1 MVILAQTLLTGAAV
15 VMSAWAGTPWPGT
28 AGLALVCAVAVAAT
42 APLGARR
49 ERTRTW
55 AAAAAWGCSG
65 ILLAIVLVSS
75 GTRATLGSYVD
86 SYYAA
91 LSWIIAAAILP
102 PSYYLPA
109 DRARGPWRLLT
120 VAWAALGA
128 LLWVGAAY
136 VHNRSWAFFAGLL
149 ILLALLVLCHFWFRL
164 RAPAILAVNTFI
176 LLLLGLPIA
185 DLLARGVDLLHRKPD
200 PHRHYYLYAV
210 AKENPAASARWWN
223 YYITQ
228 WREVERRIYAPDPD
242 PVLLKRL
249 RPNSRA
255 QLVQSPIVINS
266 RGFRG
271 REIPAEK
278 GDAYRI
284 VALGASTTFGVT
296 LNREDRPWPERLEQ
310 LIRKRLHP
318 PRPVQVVNAG
328 VPGYRLDQNLY
339 RFPTE
344 ILPLKPDLVLS
355 YHGINNFG
363 CLQDTIPISAGPAP
377 PAYKERPIRLLADAE
392 YHLKL
397 MHYQH
402 SQPPTCTP
410 NRATLRDPLDS
421 PYARLYR
428 QLIQITQT
436 NHIRLALA
444 NFSMAVNEQ
453 SGTAVVE
460 FYQSGYPLAP
470 WQLQANRVHSIIV
483 QKLAEQHPEL
493 CFVDTHPHLDGE
505 HDKFIDLVHFAPAGD
520 EQMAETFF
528 TALRPILEHDLLRP

>member
-1 MVILAQTLLTGAAV
+1 
-15 VMSAWAGTPWPGT
+15 MSTWVGMPWPET
-28 AGLALVCAVAVAAT
+28 AGLALVCTVATVAA
-42 APLGARR
+42 APLRGNR
-49 ERTRTW
+49 ERARFR
-55 AAAAAWGCSG
+55 AAAAGWGCSG
-65 ILLAIVLVSS
+65 IVLAIALANSS
-75 GTRATLGSYVD
+75 SRATLGSYVD

-91 LSWIIAAAILP
+91 LSWMIAAAILP
-102 PSYYLPA
+102 ATRSLPA
-109 DRARGPWRLLT
+109 DRAKGPWRLLT

-136 VHNRSWAFFAGLL
+136 ISNRPWAFFAGLL
-149 ILLALLVLCHFWFRL
+149 SLLALSVLCHLWFRL
-164 RAPAILAVNTFI
+164 RALAILALNTFI
-176 LLLLGLPIA
+176 LLLLGLPVA
-185 DLLARGVDLLHRKPD
+185 DLLARGVDLLRRKPD
-200 PHRHYYLYAV
+200 PHRQYYLYAV

-242 PVLLKRL
+242 PGLLKRL

-271 REIPAEK
+271 REIPAAK
-278 GDAYRI
+278 GVAYRI

-296 LNREDRPWPERLEQ
+296 LNREDRPWPVQLEQ
-310 LIRKRLHP
+310 LIQERLRP
-318 PRPVQVVNAG
+318 TRPVQVINAG

-344 ILPLKPDLVLS
+344 ILPLKPDLLIS

-363 CLQDTIPISAGPAP
+363 CLQDTIPISAGPPP
-377 PAYKERPIRLLADAE
+377 PAYRDRPLRLLADAE

-397 MHYQH
+397 RHYH
-402 SQPPTCTP
+402 HRPPPKGTP
-410 NRATLRDPLDS
+410 DRATLVDPLES

-428 QLIQITQT
+428 QLIQVTQT

-444 NFSMAVNEQ
+444 NFSMAVNEH
-453 SGTAVVE
+453 SDPAVVE
-460 FYQSGYPLAP
+460 FFQSGYPLAP
-470 WQLQANRVHSIIV
+470 WYIQANRVHSIIV
-483 QKLAEQHPEL
+483 RKLMEQHPEL

-520 EQMAETFF
+520 EQMAETLF